1 MNSEIRLIPG
11 ATAVDDRGRVRFCN
25 EFDFAGVKRFYVVS
39 NHEPRF
45 TRAWHGHEKEGKYA
59 FVASGAALFAVVRV
73 EDWDAPDRQ
82 APIERL
88 VLSEDKPGVLAI
100 PGGHAHGFMTLA
112 PHTRIFFFSTASL
125 EESGEDDYR
134 FPHDTWNPWDVLP
147 R

>member
-1 MNSEIRLIPG
+1 MNSEMRLIPG

-25 EFDFAGVKRFYVVS
+25 GFDFAGVQRFYVVS

-45 TRAWHGHEKEGKYA
+45 IRAWHCHKAEGKYA
-59 FVASGAALFAVVRV
+59 VVGSGAALFAIVEV
-73 EDWDAPDRQ
+73 EDWDTPDRA

-88 VLSEDKPGVLAI
+88 VLSEDKPDVLAI

-112 PHTRIFFFSTASL
+112 PQTRIFFSTAPL
-125 EESGEDDYR
+125 EESAGDDYR
-134 FPHDTWNPWDVLP
+134 YPHDYWDPWDVPP